1 MPDARQLSE
10 LRELALLLAADVI
23 DRQLQEYL
31 DEHGVTARWGAQE
44 RILVCLTPKS
54 SAVEMLRSG
63 YRNATRFHGALLA
76 AYVEQPELDPED
88 RARLE
93 HHMAMAREM
102 GAEVHCLDGADF
114 VEAILDFGREQR
126 ITQLFLGH
134 SLRDAHAPFMR
145 SPVDRL
151 IDAADEFDVR
161 IFPHRD
167 AE

>member
-1 MPDARQLSE
+1 M
-10 LRELALLLAADVI
+10 AL
-23 DRQLQEYL
+23 
-31 DEHGVTARWGAQE
+31 
-44 RILVCLTPKS
+44 
-54 SAVEMLRSG
+54 
-63 YRNATRFHGALLA
+63 
-76 AYVEQPELDPED
+76 
-88 RARLE
+88 
-93 HHMAMAREM
+93 AREM

-134 SLRDAHAPFMR
+134 SLSDAHAPFMR